1 MKNVT
6 MQVEGDT
13 LVVRI
18 KLSDRHGP
26 SSSGKTTVVATTSG
40 NVKVP
45 GAEHISIGINAY
57 TKP

>member
-1 MKNVT
+1 MKNIS
-6 MQVEGDT
+6 MEKKGNI
-13 LVVRI
+13 LVI
-18 KLSDRHGP
+18 KIDLDERHGL
-26 SSSGKTTVVATTSG
+26 SKSEKTTVVATTSG

>member
-1 MKNVT
+1 MKNVS
-6 MQVEGDT
+6 MQKDGDVLT
-13 LVVRI
+13 I
-18 KLSDRHGP
+18 KINLAERNGP
-26 SSSGKTTVVATTSG
+26 SGSGKTTVVATTSG